1 MLVHYLRRDYER
13 CLGAFA
19 PDVELVTQLERFHG
33 PRGVVA
39 EARRWD
45 EIWDDHAFE
54 VESLTQLGDQVLL
67 LYRQTGRAKASGI
80 EAEERAGWIYT
91 LRHGRIAQVQM
102 FGDRQSA
109 LTALAR
115 R

>member
-1 MLVHYLRRDYER
+1 MLVDYLRRDYER
-13 CLGAFA
+13 CLSAFA
-19 PDVELVTQLERFHG
+19 SDVELVTQLECFHG

-45 EIWDDHAFE
+45 EIWEDHHFE
-54 VESLTQLGDQVLL
+54 VESLTQMGHQVLL
-67 LYRQTGRAKASGI
+67 LYRQTGRAKTSGV

-91 LRHGRIAQVQM
+91 LRHGRIVRVQM
-102 FGDRQSA
+102 FGDRESA
-109 LTALAR
+109 LAALAR